1 MSEQISRRFF
11 LRSAAL
17 GVSGIAMSAAAAT
30 ALAEEAGLKGLANV
44 ILVGKLFAETRFCSE
59 ETIRAAVAAVVP
71 ARKKDK
77 LAGNLRALELGIQA

>member
-30 ALAEEAGLKGLANV
+30 ALAEE
-44 ILVGKLFAETRFCSE
+44 GKAAAEGRG
-59 ETIRAAVAAVVP
+59 RP
-71 ARKKDK
+71 
-77 LAGNLRALELGIQA
+77 